1 MKPALLLPLLLAT
14 SLAAGCAS
22 LINTRDPQ
30 PSAPELEVEA
40 PAPVPVKVEP
50 VVPTAPILT
59 APAVTSTNAVATAE
73 DPKRKAAF
81 RLMDAIGIDRSM
93 MSLIQT
99 TTAPYKANL
108 PRVPPAFWTELEKSI
123 SPAWMLDRLVEE
135 TTAVYTPE
143 EIAQICEFLE
153 SPLGKKYLQNE
164 RLLNERNMMH
174 AGTFSRVLNKEIEKQ
189 LRLRKYI
196 H

>member
-1 MKPALLLPLLLAT
+1 MKSALLPVLLLAT

-22 LINTRDPQ
+22 IINTRDPQ
-30 PSAPELEVEA
+30 PVAPEPEVEA

-50 VVPTAPILT
+50 VVPTAPIL
-59 APAVTSTNAVATAE
+59 APAATSTNTVATAE
-73 DPKRKAAF
+73 DPKRVAALRF
-81 RLMDAIGIDRSM
+81 MDAMGIDRTM
-93 MSLIQT
+93 MSLIQA

-135 TTAVYTPE
+135 ISAAYTPE
-143 EIAQICEFLE
+143 EIAQVCEFLE
-153 SPLGKKYLQNE
+153 SPLGRKYRQNE
-164 RLLNERNMMH
+164 RVLNDRNMMH

-189 LRLRKYI
+189 LRMRKYI